1 MRSRAA
7 PSDARLFTA
16 IPDDVVPER
25 SMAHPI
31 LNGAAELTGALRV
44 ITSRRIPDD
53 RWPDACAEVLRAM
66 IAATSAAAI
75 VRRPGGIATT
85 GSGAQ
90 RLRDA
95 ELSGCL
101 AHGSLPPDG
110 VWIGEAR
117 EFGRTPSVDR
127 APDTVALTVP
137 GSMGCSLSVALLFD
151 ERLTRDACDN
161 ARMLLEIVQP
171 VVSSEAA
178 SRLRTTTRYSGGWL
192 ALDDGEAL
200 TLRELYNLTK
210 RELDVTGLLLRGHS
224 NREIAGRLNISAH
237 TARHHT
243 EKVLEKLGI
252 RSRAAIRRALHLPPR

>member
-1 MRSRAA
+1 MSSQSG
-7 PSDARLFTA
+7 PL
-16 IPDDVVPER
+16 
-25 SMAHPI
+25 AHPMFS
-31 LNGAAELTGALRV
+31 GAAELTGALRV
-44 ITSRRIPDD
+44 LTSRRIPDD

-75 VRRPGGIATT
+75 VRRPGGITVT

-95 ELSGCL
+95 ELAGCL
-101 AHGSLPPDG
+101 AQGSLPPDG

-117 EFGRTPSVDR
+117 ELGRTLLADR
-127 APDTVALTVP
+127 APDTLALTVP
-137 GSMGCSLSVALLFD
+137 GSMGCSLCVVLMFE
-151 ERLTRDACDN
+151 ERLTRETCDDA
-161 ARMLLEIVQP
+161 RVLLEIVQP

-178 SRLRTTTRYSGGWL
+178 SRLRTSTRYSGGWL
-192 ALDDGEAL
+192 ALDEGEAL

-224 NREIAGRLNISAH
+224 NREISSRLNLSQH

-252 RSRAAIRRALHLPPR
+252 RSRAAIRRALHLPPRD

>member
-1 MRSRAA
+1 MARA
-7 PSDARLFTA
+7 STA
-16 IPDDVVPER
+16 IRDDDVLER

-44 ITSRRIPDD
+44 ITSRRIPED
-53 RWPDACAEVLRAM
+53 RWADACAEVLRAL
-66 IAATSAAAI
+66 IAASSAAAI
-75 VRRPGGIATT
+75 VRRPSGITIT

-101 AHGSLPPDG
+101 AQGSLPPDG

-117 EFGRTPSVDR
+117 AFGRTPAADR
-127 APDTVALTVP
+127 APDTIALTVP
-137 GSMGCSLSVALLFD
+137 GSMGCSLCVALMFD
-151 ERLTRDACDN
+151 ERVTGDACDN
-161 ARMLLEIVQP
+161 ARVLLEIVQP
-171 VVSSEAA
+171 VVSSETA
-178 SRLRTTTRYSGGWL
+178 SRIRTSKRYSGGWL
-192 ALDDGEAL
+192 SLDEGEAL

-252 RSRAAIRRALHLPPR
+252 RSRAAIRRALHLPPG